1 MQTETVFFI
10 MQIQKTDIRKVIL
23 EVSRKE
29 FLEHGFKDASMR
41 TIAKKSGVSLG
52 NIYNYFKNKDEIFT
66 QILSIP
72 VSLLNKVN
80 NIFDDKYFFDIEN
93 IRNGKIKQLKFTYS
107 IKFICNYRDEL
118 KLLLFKAQG
127 SSLQD
132 FKDNWIDENTKAGI
146 EWLKKYNNIHSK
158 KAQASEFFIHYLNS
172 SYVNFITEILMH
184 DIHKNEMIEY
194 LKEYFEFF
202 YNGWQGIMKE

>member
-1 MQTETVFFI
+1 

-66 QILSIP
+66 QILSVP

-80 NIFDDKYFFDIEN
+80 NNFDDKYFFDIEN
-93 IRNGKIKQLKFTYS
+93 IENGNIKQLKFTYS

-118 KLLLFKAQG
+118 KLLLFKAHG
-127 SSLQD
+127 SSLED

-146 EWLKKYNNIHSK
+146 KWLKKYNKIHSK
-158 KAQASEFFIHYLNS
+158 KVQASEFFIHYLNS

-184 DIHKNEMIEY
+184 DIHKNEIIEY
-194 LKEYFEFF
+194 LKEYFEFY

>member
-1 MQTETVFFI
+1 MQT
-10 MQIQKTDIRKVIL
+10 QKTDIRKVIL
-23 EVSRKE
+23 VVSKKE

-66 QILSIP
+66 QILSVP

-80 NIFDDKYFFDIEN
+80 NIFDDEYFFDIEN
-93 IRNGKIKQLKFTYS
+93 IKNGKIKQLKFTYS
-107 IKFICNYRDEL
+107 IKFICNYRNEL
-118 KLLLFKAQG
+118 KLLLFKAHG

-132 FKDNWIDENTKAGI
+132 FKDNWLDKNTEASI

-184 DIHKNEMIEY
+184 DIHKNKMIEY
-194 LKEYFEFF
+194 LKEYFEYSFH
-202 YNGWQGIMKE
+202 GWQKVIEK

>member
-1 MQTETVFFI
+1 V
-10 MQIQKTDIRKVIL
+10 QIQKKDIRKVIL
-23 EVSRKE
+23 EISRKE

-80 NIFDDKYFFDIEN
+80 NLFDDEYFFDIEN
-93 IRNGKIKQLKFTYS
+93 IRNGKIKQLRFTYS

-118 KLLLFKAQG
+118 KLLLFRAHG

-132 FKDNWIDENTKAGI
+132 FKDNWIDENTAASIK
-146 EWLKKYNNIHSK
+146 WLKKYNNIHSK
-158 KAQASEFFIHYLNS
+158 KAQASEFLIHNLNS
-172 SYVNFITEILMH
+172 SYVNFIAEILMH
-184 DIHKNEMIEY
+184 DIHKNKMTEY
-194 LKEYFEFF
+194 LKEYYEFF

>member
-1 MQTETVFFI
+1 V
-10 MQIQKTDIRKVIL
+10 QIQKKDIRKVIL

-52 NIYNYFKNKDEIFT
+52 NIYNYFRNKDEIFT
-66 QILSIP
+66 QILSVP

-80 NIFDDKYFFDIEN
+80 NNFDDKYFFDIEN
-93 IRNGKIKQLKFTYS
+93 IKNGNIKQLKFTYS

-118 KLLLFKAQG
+118 ILLLFKAHG
-127 SSLQD
+127 SSLED

-146 EWLKKYNNIHSK
+146 EWLKKYNKIHSK
-158 KAQASEFFIHYLNS
+158 KVQASKFFIHYLNS

-184 DIHKNEMIEY
+184 DIYKNEMIEY

-202 YNGWQGIMKE
+202 YLGWQGIMKE

>member
-1 MQTETVFFI
+1 MQT
-10 MQIQKTDIRKVIL
+10 QKTDIRKVIL
-23 EVSRKE
+23 EVSKRE

-41 TIAKKSGVSLG
+41 TIAKKSGVSLS

-66 QILSIP
+66 QILSVP

-118 KLLLFKAQG
+118 KLLLFKAHG

-132 FKDNWIDENTKAGI
+132 FKDNWIDENTEAGI
-146 EWLKKYNNIHSK
+146 EWLKKYNTIHSK

-202 YNGWQGIMKE
+202 YLGWQGIMKE

>member
-1 MQTETVFFI
+1 

-52 NIYNYFKNKDEIFT
+52 NIYNYFKNKNEIFT
-66 QILSIP
+66 QILSVP

-80 NIFDDKYFFDIEN
+80 NLFDDEYFIDIEN
-93 IRNGKIKQLKFTYS
+93 IRNGKIKQL
-107 IKFICNYRDEL
+107 
-118 KLLLFKAQG
+118 
-127 SSLQD
+127 
-132 FKDNWIDENTKAGI
+132 KAGI

-158 KAQASEFFIHYLNS
+158 KVQASEFFIHYLNS

-202 YNGWQGIMKE
+202 YLGWQGIMKE